1 MKTIISSATI
11 ICLYFAVRMIRL
23 LKDSG
28 QFESQR
34 HGVQHQQ
41 ISSINSI
48 QQGLIT
54 YAYKICGHKND
65 LNQLFLFDLFLKG
78 SIGDCLLIT
87 SFRSC

>member
-41 ISSINSI
+41 I